1 MSENP
6 IKEIIIVAGANGVG
20 KTTFAQE
27 FLDQY
32 PHYEYL
38 NADEIAKEIS
48 PENPQAKQ
56 FRAGKIFF
64 ERLNK
69 FIEQGKSCVIEST
82 LSGRYLIKFIGRIK
96 EQNYQTTL
104 AFIFVDS
111 PEISIERIAG
121 RVKKG
126 GHFVPEEDVRRRFV
140 RGRENFWNIY
150 KNLVDRWSL
159 IYNSQGG
166 FREIAF
172 GEKDTPKITDENLF
186 NDFIENLK

>member
-1 MSENP
+1 MFENAT
-6 IKEIIIVAGANGVG
+6 KEIIIVAGANGVG
-20 KTTFAQE
+20 KTTFAQQ
-27 FLDQY
+27 FLIEY
-32 PHYEYL
+32 PQYEYL

-64 ERLNK
+64 KRLNQ

-126 GHFVPEEDVRRRFV
+126 GHFVPEDDVRRRFV
-140 RGRENFWNIY
+140 RGRRNFGNIY

-159 IYNSQGG
+159 VYNSQAG

-172 GEKDTPKITDENLF
+172 GEKDVFKITDENSF
-186 NDFIENLK
+186 EEFAGKLK